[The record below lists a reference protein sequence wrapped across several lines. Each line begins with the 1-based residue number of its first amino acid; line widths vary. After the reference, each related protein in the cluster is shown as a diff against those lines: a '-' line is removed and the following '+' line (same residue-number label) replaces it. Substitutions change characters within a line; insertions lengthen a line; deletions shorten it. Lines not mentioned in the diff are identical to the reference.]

1 MPREALLVQA
11 MVELADSLVDD
22 FDVIDVLTALSDR
35 CVDALDV
42 TAAGVMLAS
51 PAGDLQIIAYSGEAM
66 RVLELFQLQTDQG
79 PCVECFH
86 SGKAIVNLELST
98 NGGRWP
104 DFTPLAL
111 SRGFRS
117 VHCLPMRLRGRTIG
131 ALNMF
136 RAQAGALDDRDVLV
150 AQGLADVAT
159 IAILQHQAVADA
171 QQLNDQ
177 LNLALRSRVII
188 EQAKG
193 KISESAHLDM
203 DHSFQL
209 LRAHARN
216 HNLRLSEL
224 ARSVAEGTVL
234 VTDLDPLARRGAS
247 RPASGQ
253 EGLSKT

>member
-51 PAGDLQIIAYSGEAM
+51 RRATCRSSPTRVRPCGCLSSSSCRPIRVPAWSASTAEGHCKSRAVDQWRAVAGFHPAGAQ
-66 RVLELFQLQTDQG
+66 
-79 PCVECFH
+79 
-86 SGKAIVNLELST
+86 
-98 NGGRWP
+98 
-104 DFTPLAL
+104 
-111 SRGFRS
+111 RGFRS
-117 VHCLPMRLRGRTIG
+117 STAYPCDSEAGRSVLSICS
-131 ALNMF
+131 
-136 RAQAGALDDRDVLV
+136 RQAGALDDRDVLV

-234 VTDLDPLARRGAS
+234 VTDLDPLARRAQAG
-247 RPASGQ
+247 RVGQ